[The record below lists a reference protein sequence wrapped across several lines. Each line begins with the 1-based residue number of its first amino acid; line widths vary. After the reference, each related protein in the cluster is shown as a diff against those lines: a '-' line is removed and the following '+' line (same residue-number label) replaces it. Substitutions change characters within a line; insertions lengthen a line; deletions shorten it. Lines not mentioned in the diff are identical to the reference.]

1 MGGNSSDLHTE
12 MGPAG
17 PDNKTNNLQS
27 VLQVIHS
34 RAGNTKQI
42 ATCPGKTGKKTIFQV
57 G

>member
-1 MGGNSSDLHTE
+1 
-12 MGPAG
+12 MGPAA

-27 VLQVIHS
+27 ALQVIHN

-42 ATCPGKTGKKTIFQV
+42 ATCPGNTGNKTIFQSGV

>member
-1 MGGNSSDLHTE
+1 M

-27 VLQVIHS
+27 GLQVIHN

-42 ATCPGKTGKKTIFQV
+42 ATCPRKDWKKQYFKWGRVIR
-57 G
+57 GH